1 MEKWREQEK
10 RERGRK
16 KGMKKRER
24 ERKEGGKGR
33 EGVKRDGLR
42 SIISDL

>member
-1 MEKWREQEK
+1 MKEREGK
-10 RERGRK
+10 
-16 KGMKKRER
+16 R